1 MLPLVTPDKNGMDI
15 IADLWKCQCFNGL
28 IATGWFV
35 LMVTYGLYPQGLRRT
50 LLATVET
57 HCIPPIPFIV
67 TVSDV
72 PTRFNALATSSV
84 TRVVSAPLSNKQ
96 LTVSQFGPRM
106 LASNTRGVVSSLG
119 SDRVFFL
126 EGVVRLS
133 DAFCHDVR
141 RFRAVSA
148 NEAQAKAYRRCF
160 SLRPLLIQKLWTSS
174 NSMITH
180 ADWTSWLQRRIERC
194 NIVAMG
200 MRSLPLNVFL
210 WVEEDVFPTLV
221 DGLEFT
227 ACRACSAKQFKKIC
241 EVGSSVS
248 FAHRSFHR
256 DCTSCG
262 NLDNRCGSTIRKPDT
277 AVSRFFPIAF
287 SSNKWPFSLSCIVN
301 SPSFS
306 VLASFLFSAAVV
318 TPLIACSAA
327 PARQDRRCTNLVT
340 CCIKLIPEGLELED
354 VSIEHWQFWDRHGPV
369 CSCQPFVG
377 LTLYGLK
384 LINQLVE
391 FDYC

>member
-96 LTVSQFGPRM
+96 LTVSRFGPRM

-119 SDRVFFL
+119 SDRVFFP

-210 WVEEDVFPTLV
+210 WVEEDVFSTLV

-227 ACRACSAKQFKKIC
+227 ACRACSAKKFKKIC

-277 AVSRFFPIAF
+277 A
-287 SSNKWPFSLSCIVN
+287 
-301 SPSFS
+301 
-306 VLASFLFSAAVV
+306 SFLLRAGFVLGAEYLKDMRIQHIRHSAESVV
-318 TPLIACSAA
+318 HAA

-340 CCIKLIPEGLELED
+340 CCIKLIPEGLEFED